1 MLWGQ
6 RPSMDKGTPSSAHL
20 RAHEKVHKSE
30 VPLRFSFSAHGP
42 LPSAA
47 PGDNDMLEY
56 CKSLKL
62 SPLSPNRLMLLSHLQ
77 PLKPL
82 HSFQPGDWVVI
93 KELRWK
99 QKKWTGPF
107 QVLLTTH
114 SCEGCRRLP
123 ELADDP
129 TASPDCTSRNK
140 TAAETARPTEEPLA
154 SALIQHG
161 T

>member
-1 MLWGQ
+1 MLWGH

-20 RAHEKVHKSE
+20 HAHENVHKSE
-30 VPLRFSFSAHGP
+30 VSLRFSFSAHRP

-47 PGDNDMLEY
+47 PGKNDMLEY
-56 CKSLKL
+56 CKSMKL

-93 KELRWK
+93 KELRRK
-99 QKKWTGPF
+99 QWTGPF
-107 QVLLTTH
+107 HVLLTTH
-114 SCEGCRRLP
+114 SCEGCRRVLEP
-123 ELADDP
+123 ADDP
-129 TASPDCTSRNK
+129 AASPDCESRNK
-140 TAAETARPTEEPLA
+140 TAAETARLTEQPLA
-154 SALIQHG
+154 SALIQHS